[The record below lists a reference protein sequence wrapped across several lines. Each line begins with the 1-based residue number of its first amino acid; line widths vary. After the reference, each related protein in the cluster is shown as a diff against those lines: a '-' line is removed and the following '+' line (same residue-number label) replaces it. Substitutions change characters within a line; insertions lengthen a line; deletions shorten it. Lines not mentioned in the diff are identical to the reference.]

1 MVETIVVLKF
11 TDILYIIEDY
21 VSKFYI
27 KINIKINLLWND
39 SKNLFRPDKKLENFR
54 KFKQTSK

>member
-54 KFKQTSK
+54 KFKQISK